1 MVPFSLIQF
10 PSFFSSRLYPGGLFY
25 FLNVRINIS
34 FTVLILESVIWFC
47 SVKPTYWIYIYVFL
61 LVVSFLGQRHS
72 DPFCSSMLMLVYF
85 LVSQYWVSQ
94 GNKWCNFCK
103 IFISNNPS
111 SIRNHE
117 LGQRHKDNVSKRL
130 NTMREQKVAKEKEQ
144 KEAARALEQI
154 EAVSFYKCNDFSL
167 ERIVTHYYFIST
179 E

>member
-1 MVPFSLIQF
+1 
-10 PSFFSSRLYPGGLFY
+10 
-25 FLNVRINIS
+25 
-34 FTVLILESVIWFC
+34 
-47 SVKPTYWIYIYVFL
+47 
-61 LVVSFLGQRHS
+61 
-72 DPFCSSMLMLVYF
+72 MLMLVYF

-154 EAVSFYKCNDFSL
+154 EAVSSYKCNDFSL